1 MKPNLINK
9 KTIYNMLS
17 EEKHIINNVSFEKK
31 NLLFNFFVILILIFL
46 FIILLFRYFDK
57 KQNEKNIS

>member
-1 MKPNLINK
+1 
-9 KTIYNMLS
+9 MLS

-57 KQNEKNIS
+57 KQDEKNIS